1 LDGELRLV
9 GKKQKLRMG
18 SQEAEAFFKSQ
29 FEISQLSLG
38 FVDSMALKCAVELR
52 LADIINSH
60 GRPISLSQIASG
72 FNSSFNP
79 FLCLHKYSN

>member
-1 LDGELRLV
+1 LEGELRLV
-9 GKKQKLRMG
+9 GGKQKLRMA

-52 LADIINSH
+52 LPEIINSH

-79 FLCLHKYSN
+79 FLCY